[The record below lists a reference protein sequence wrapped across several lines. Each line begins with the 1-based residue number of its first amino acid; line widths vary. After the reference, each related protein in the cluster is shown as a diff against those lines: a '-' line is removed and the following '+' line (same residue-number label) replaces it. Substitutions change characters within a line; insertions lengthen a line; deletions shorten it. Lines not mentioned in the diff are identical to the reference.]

1 MNQAS
6 LRRNLPR
13 RTVRSPLSAELAIVP
28 LTARPE
34 HPQFQARA
42 QMSADEYED
51 HEQGTIR
58 TLTSLQTGNN
68 VFFQD
73 SLSKLEEYL
82 DRRYQSPDAKT
93 AQGPNYC
100 GYAPPASP
108 PRLWQCLV
116 SVGLKNCVTDAH
128 LSVMLVLDLPLTP
141 FISQIIRAI
150 WKSSVRVQTFTA
162 KWSHDRIN
170 VACSRHIMSIDHD
183 EHYSTEIG
191 YREFGHFLQLVGDL
205 DDCIGGRL
213 DATVPT
219 VLEEEGS
226 SNVKKLREMY
236 DVRGIG
242 QTFCVYFYYIDDDA
256 LAAATTSA
264 RLDRPQIVASTS
276 ALPPPLGAK
285 IDKVA
290 NLDDA
295 HAYLDKACDDLP
307 HLGMCK
313 AIGEYNFSAA
323 YKMYANVRLIPEI
336 VTGLHGT
343 WPKTGVP
350 LKPWAVRHDIFISF
364 DQLLSYCKAPAA
376 STFSNHLGWVKH
388 ATHAV
393 QLLQKEQD
401 AGHLAESQD
410 AAVLLERG
418 TLLHALLYGPLLDP
432 SSPNFAVPKDYEQN
446 AVVSM
451 ADTKAWVADIE
462 ARFSPQTKRARTC
475 I

>member
-1 MNQAS
+1 MSAAG
-6 LRRNLPR
+6 PHY

-93 AQGPNYC
+93 AQGPKVI
-100 GYAPPASP
+100 ADTVILPPPASP

-150 WKSSVRVQTFTA
+150 WKSSV
-162 KWSHDRIN
+162 
-170 VACSRHIMSIDHD
+170 
-183 EHYSTEIG
+183 TEIG
-191 YREFGHFLQLVGDL
+191 YREFGRFLQLVGDL

-256 LAAATTSA
+256 LAATLMAAATTSA
-264 RLDRPQIVASTS
+264 IVASTS

-401 AGHLAESQD
+401 AGHLVESQD

-432 SSPNFAVPKDYEQN
+432 SSPNFAVPKDYEQI

-462 ARFSPQTKRARTC
+462 AHFSPQTKRARTR